1 MQIAIR
7 VLVFGKFIVVVVVV
21 VLMSLVISYLRAV
34 FLKPLCYLIES
45 NREYTFINI
54 YIYIQKYFRFVSTDT
69 IKWTFL
75 PKKSA
80 LYSPDLTWT
89 RMVRLRRTTSMPGQT
104 N

>member
-7 VLVFGKFIVVVVVV
+7 VLVFGKFIVVVVV

-54 YIYIQKYFRFVSTDT
+54 YIYTKVF
-69 IKWTFL
+69 
-75 PKKSA
+75 
-80 LYSPDLTWT
+80 
-89 RMVRLRRTTSMPGQT
+89 
-104 N
+104 